1 MLGVRSNFLTADENQ
16 ANTIGDLQQRIEML
30 SSLIQKKNTLIHELK
45 LKIEENHK
53 TIDHLA
59 LKADTAEKTLQ
70 AEEQSQRST
79 IKKMKER
86 YKRFK
91 EKHQQLQEEQQLQSS
106 AEIEKHKDQ
115 IKNLQST
122 ALRYELENIHLT
134 MSIQHLAQL
143 ARKEIQTLKLQLKAS
158 KKLFLQNQQTVMQE
172 LTSELSKIIQAE
184 AAYKNQIQ
192 ALAKRLL
199 DKNAKLRVLKP
210 ATRQLLL
217 DQQKN
222 QELIKEL
229 QTAVQ
234 SEHALVERQNAQL
247 KQVTTL
253 QQKTALALQEKTEET
268 LEAYL
273 ENAYL
278 KHQVQELQNEKNQAD
293 RRLLSG
299 WKKWLWGGLGTGTA
313 TLMGLILGALI
324 FTTTLWNPVG
334 WTLLAL
340 GACISGYCFY
350 EAKTMHKLAETVKK
364 QTSLSTTA
372 QLAFPLG
379 GEEGLRVTATPAQAP
394 SKLAP
399 PSASALIQS
408 RQEQERTY
416 ETPVVQAYR
425 H

>member
-134 MSIQHLAQL
+134 MNIQHLAQL

-229 QTAVQ
+229 QTAAQ
-234 SEHALVERQNAQL
+234 SEHALVERQSAQL
-247 KQVTTL
+247 KQVTAL